1 MLKFIYLC
9 IAYEVGGKVVFMK
22 VIYNVKDK
30 TSGRN
35 SFTFGKSYKVLA
47 DYRNRTSL
55 QLHRDNGIVVID
67 DNGETNMIFPEQVI
81 IVNDCNPCYTFCHA

>member
-1 MLKFIYLC
+1 
-9 IAYEVGGKVVFMK
+9 MK

-47 DYRNRTSL
+47 DYRNRASL

-67 DNGETNMIFPEQVI
+67 DNGETNMIFPEQVEI
-81 IVNDCNPCYTFCHA
+81 IEDKEPYYAFSYV